1 MPDSD
6 HEIPPEFNSRRTFD
20 PGTPA
25 TAQAKKSLGNIV
37 RTKVLLPK
45 STYVYQPLASENE
58 IRVLRIKNGRAKDTI
73 NCTLI
78 PSALASVNHAASNV
92 RADILTY
99 DALSYWWGD
108 DDATKMI
115 ILSSHASV
123 AGSMKSVTDI
133 VGTFYIRSNLEAAL
147 RQIRSEIEDVDIWVD
162 AICINQEDKKEKTA
176 QVQRMDEIYTEAKRV
191 CIWLGAGG
199 PEAKDTFDFLYEILD
214 LKKFDKLVESR
225 ENPKNW
231 KLVVRL
237 MENRWFSRRWVIQ
250 ELALAKTAIVLW
262 GNQSITWSKFAD
274 AIALFMTKHD
284 EIKRILNGTIKYP
297 DITEAFSD
305 ARALGAN
312 TLVNATNN
320 LFRKSENGKI
330 QQRLLTLE
338 VLVSCQFLA
347 FEASDPRDTIYAVL
361 SMAKDTSFAHADLT
375 ARTSW
380 MIEQKSN
387 GILGSIVTYILHYC
401 GTFFSSPS
409 VKAAQPKPD
418 PRIAPDYNKSL
429 LDVCADF
436 MDYCI
441 QDSHSLDILCR
452 HWAPPPQ
459 QKRTTYVKVKPSES
473 HKDIEKLPSWIPS
486 IKGYAFGAPEDA
498 LNGRMN
504 GDSFVGNLER
514 QNQQHYNASAGLWP
528 CVRFGKCEKSKTA
541 ESSDA
546 QVPRGSA
553 LGPSQLEAQTSTQ
566 PTRPLSRK
574 FDGTLFVKGCV
585 LGQITSLSGTVA
597 DGVIPEDAF
606 SLGGW
611 PLEDQPRNVPDQLWR
626 TLVADRGPNGTNA
639 PSWYHRACR
648 VCLAHRDTNG
658 NLNTTKVMNW
668 PGTPTTI
675 VSFLDRVQRVV
686 WNRRAFQAE
695 GISKKGRKPLFGLA
709 SHYAKQ
715 NDIVCI
721 IFGCSAPVLL
731 RKYGDSDN
739 DGFKFVGECYVH
751 GHMDGEATPRDRPI
765 YPYKMFKEFK
775 LR

>member
-6 HEIPPEFNSRRTFD
+6 HEIPPEANTRKTFD
-20 PGTPA
+20 TGTPA
-25 TAQAKKSLGNIV
+25 TEQAKKSLGNIV

-58 IRVLRIKNGRAKDTI
+58 IRVLRIKKGKGKDTI

-78 PSALASVNHAASNV
+78 PSELASVNHAALNV
-92 RADILTY
+92 RTDILAY

-115 ILSSHASV
+115 ILSSHAGV

-147 RQIRSEIEDVDIWVD
+147 RQIRSENEDVDIWVD

-199 PEAKDTFDFLYEILD
+199 PEAKDTFDFLHEILD
-214 LKKFDKLVESR
+214 LKKFDKLVDSG
-225 ENPKNW
+225 ENPENW

-250 ELALAKTAIVLW
+250 ELALAKKAIVLW

-284 EIKRILNGTIKYP
+284 EIKRILSGTIKYP

-320 LFRKSENGKI
+320 LFRKSEDGKI

-347 FEASDPRDTIYAVL
+347 SEASDPRDTIYAVL

-387 GILGSIVTYILHYC
+387 SILGSIGTYILHYC
-401 GTFFSSPS
+401 GTFFSSSS

-528 CVRFGKCEKSKTA
+528 CVRFGKCKGSMTA
-541 ESSDA
+541 EASDA
-546 QVPRGSA
+546 RVPRGGA
-553 LGPSQLEAQTSTQ
+553 LGPSQLEAQPSAQ

-574 FDGTLFVKGCV
+574 FDGTLFVKGFV
-585 LGQITSLSGTVA
+585 LGQITCLSGTVA

-606 SLGGW
+606 ALGGW
-611 PLEDQPRNVPDQLWR
+611 LLEDQPRNVPDQLWR

-675 VSFLDRVQRVV
+675 FSFLDRVQRVV
-686 WNRRAFQAE
+686 WNRRAFQAKDL
-695 GISKKGRKPLFGLA
+695 SKKVRKPLFGLA

-731 RKYGDSDN
+731 RKYGDSDS

-751 GHMDGEATPRDRPI
+751 GHMDGEAIPRDRPI